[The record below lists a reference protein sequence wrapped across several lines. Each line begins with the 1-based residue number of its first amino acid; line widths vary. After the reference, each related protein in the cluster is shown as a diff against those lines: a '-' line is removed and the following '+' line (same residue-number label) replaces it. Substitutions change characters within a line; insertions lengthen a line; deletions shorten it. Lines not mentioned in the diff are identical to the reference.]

1 MLLFLEIKTLQEEL
15 GNKFH
20 DVKDH
25 VILTVR
31 NNSMLVAYLLMGVT
45 SLILVIGTLIVWYR
59 HRHSNRRVNTEHS
72 EKRESKVMTKE
83 KVKRSNSENNNSIQN
98 GNAKVSSGSESP
110 VKSRI
115 PVRASK
121 VKQS

>member
-31 NNSMLVAYLLMGVT
+31 NNSMLVAYLLMGMT

-59 HRHSNRRVNTEHS
+59 HRHSNRVNTEHS
-72 EKRESKVMTKE
+72 EKRESKVTTKE
-83 KVKRSNSENNNSIQN
+83 RVTRSNSENNNSIQN